1 MTAGPAGFSRS
12 MDDRRDAPDSAEE
25 PLARAL
31 PGIEPLPR
39 EERERVIE
47 RRRRPGRRRPAAA
60 GAAPAPLF
68 DVERYGEVVAALARG
83 ADPRWLDRLRGGRVA
98 PDAEL
103 DLHGH
108 TAASAAVAL
117 EAAVARAAA
126 DRRRCLRVVHGRGL
140 RSPGG
145 PVLKEE
151 VIARLTAPPLAAH
164 VVAFA
169 TAPPDRGGGGAL
181 LVLLRGPRDAE
192 RRAR

>member
-1 MTAGPAGFSRS
+1 
-12 MDDRRDAPDSAEE
+12 MDDRRDTPASAAEL
-25 PLARAL
+25 LARAL

-47 RRRRPGRRRPAAA
+47 PRRRPRVRRPPATA
-60 GAAPAPLF
+60 GAAPAPPF

-151 VIARLTAPPLAAH
+151 VIARLTAPPLAAR

-181 LVLLRGPRDAE
+181 LVLLRGPRGGE
-192 RRAR
+192 SRRR

>member
-1 MTAGPAGFSRS
+1 MAAGRAGLRGA
-12 MDDRRDAPDSAEE
+12 MDDPREPPASAEE
-25 PLARAL
+25 LLARAL
-31 PGIEPLPR
+31 PGIEPLDR

-47 RRRRPGRRRPAAA
+47 PRRRPGRRRPAAA
-60 GAAPAPLF
+60 GAAPAPPF
-68 DVERYGEVVAALARG
+68 AVERYGEVVAALARG

-117 EAAVARAAA
+117 AAAVARAAA

-151 VIARLTAPPLAAH
+151 VIARLTAPPLAGR

-181 LVLLRGPRDAE
+181 LVLLRGPRGGE
-192 RRAR
+192 SRRR

>member
-1 MTAGPAGFSRS
+1 MNDP
-12 MDDRRDAPDSAEE
+12 RDAPDSATD
-25 PLARAL
+25 LLSRAL
-31 PGIEPLPR
+31 PGIEPLAR

-47 RRRRPGRRRPAAA
+47 PRRRPTGRRPGNA
-60 GAAPAPLF
+60 GAAPAPRF
-68 DVERYGEVVAALARG
+68 EVERYGEIVTALARG
-83 ADPRWLDRLRGGRVA
+83 ADPRWLDRLRDGRVE
-98 PDAEL
+98 PDAEV

-151 VIARLTAPPLAAH
+151 VVARLTAPPLADR

-169 TAPPDRGGGGAL
+169 TAPPARGGAGAL
-181 LVLLRGPRDAE
+181 LVLLRTPRDGG

>member
-1 MTAGPAGFSRS
+1 MADGLVGLRGSMADQHDTPA
-12 MDDRRDAPDSAEE
+12 SAEE
-25 PLARAL
+25 LLARAL
-31 PGIEPLPR
+31 PGIEPLAR

-47 RRRRPGRRRPAAA
+47 PRRRPGRRRPATTVD
-60 GAAPAPLF
+60 APAPRF
-68 DVERYGEVVAALARG
+68 EVERYGEFVAALARG
-83 ADPRWLDRLRGGRVA
+83 ADPRWLDRLRDGKVA

-108 TAASAAVAL
+108 SAASAAVAL

-151 VIARLTAPPLAAH
+151 VIDRLASAPLATR

-169 TAPPDRGGGGAL
+169 TAPPDRGGAGAL
-181 LVLLRGPRDAE
+181 LVLLRTDRG
-192 RRAR
+192 